1 MSSLKNIIDQLADL
15 DETELTLVERQL
27 HLLLNEKETSLHAIE
42 AYVHTLLQDTNINI
56 ALLPDC
62 IEKKLYGNTIKILVS
77 LLYKLLKGFR
87 VSLFNHTISLVI
99 YPNLNKIEE
108 KEKNDK

>member
-1 MSSLKNIIDQLADL
+1 MSLENIIDHLADL
-15 DETELTLVERQL
+15 DEVELAIVERQL

-42 AYVHTLLQDTNINI
+42 QYVHTLLQDTDVNI

-62 IEKKLYGNTIKILVS
+62 IEKKLYSNTIKILVS
-77 LLYKLLKGFR
+77 LLYKVLKGFR
-87 VSLFNHTISLVI
+87 ISLFNHTISLVI

-108 KEKNDK
+108 IEKKE